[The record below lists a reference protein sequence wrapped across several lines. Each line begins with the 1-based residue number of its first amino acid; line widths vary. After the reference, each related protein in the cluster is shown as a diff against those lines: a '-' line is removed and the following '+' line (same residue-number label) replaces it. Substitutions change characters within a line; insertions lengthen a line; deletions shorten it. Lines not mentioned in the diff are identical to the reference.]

1 MDTQVIMESNCGHPR
16 IVIVDTQELKLL
28 PGIVDNQ
35 ELKLLPGYAVPF
47 TLESGISNLES
58 VGVHFLSPG
67 LEMPVLRT
75 SLWNQWVSRISVQ
88 NFWNLESVGA
98 QDCPLESGISG
109 CPGFPWVSRIS
120 RIVQDCHPEDGL
132 IEIDIS
138 RRFLDGFVFALFQ
151 GSFKFALQKLG
162 LDLDV
167 LRALF
172 EDSLSTFGRLP

>member
-88 NFWNLESVGA
+88 NFWNLESVGV
-98 QDCPLESGISG
+98 QNFCPEFLESGISG
-109 CPGFPWVSRIS
+109 CPGLPSGIWNQWVPRIALWNQESVGVQDFRGCPGFPGLSRIAT
-120 RIVQDCHPEDGL
+120 
-132 IEIDIS
+132 
-138 RRFLDGFVFALFQ
+138 RRTA
-151 GSFKFALQKLG
+151 
-162 LDLDV
+162 
-167 LRALF
+167 
-172 EDSLSTFGRLP
+172 